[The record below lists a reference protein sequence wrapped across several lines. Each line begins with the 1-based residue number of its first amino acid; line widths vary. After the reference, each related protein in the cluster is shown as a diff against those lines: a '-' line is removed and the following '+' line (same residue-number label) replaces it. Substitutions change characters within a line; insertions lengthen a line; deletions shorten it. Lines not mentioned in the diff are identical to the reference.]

1 MNEVVFLEKWRLEKP
16 MYEAWGDMVVHTI
29 KNKLQDQQIDDLD
42 SFFKIPVKARLKAEN
57 SLLDKAFRRNKSYDN
72 PYDDIEDKVGVRFV
86 VLLTS
91 DIEIIE
97 NIIQES
103 FIWDYDLSRD
113 FKEEQE
119 KDPLIFTYQSV
130 HFILRPK
137 ELISH
142 NGIEIHP
149 STPCEVQIRTLL
161 QHAHAE
167 LTHDAI
173 YKSKRIAQPKVH
185 RTVAKSMALIETT
198 DEFFCRVT
206 TELNRGPLTDFKIVE
221 KLDSMYIA
229 LTNLHPNHQKSSLS
243 IWDAFESFI
252 DEELIQNIQ
261 LFISRNPHISELI
274 KEKYTK
280 YSFYQESIVLF
291 LFWMLKKHK
300 NSLLNNWPLPLE
312 NLDLLA
318 SDIGVSIPID

>member
-1 MNEVVFLEKWRLEKP
+1 MNEVIFLEQWRLEKP
-16 MYEAWGDMVVHTI
+16 MYEAWGDMIVHTI
-29 KNKLQDQQIDDLD
+29 KSKLQDQQIDDID

-57 SLLDKAFRRNKSYDN
+57 SLLDKAFRRNKSYEN
-72 PYDDIEDKVGVRFV
+72 PYQDIEDKVGVRFV
-86 VLLTS
+86 VLLTY

-97 NIIQES
+97 NIIKDCS
-103 FIWDYDLSRD
+103 LWDYDLSRD
-113 FKEEQE
+113 FKEEQD

-137 ELISH
+137 HLISH
-142 NGIEIHP
+142 NGVDIQP

-206 TELNRGPLTDFKIVE
+206 TELNRGPLTDLRIVE
-221 KLDSMYIA
+221 QLDSMYMA
-229 LTNLHPNHQKSSLS
+229 LTNLQPTHQKSSLS
-243 IWDAFESFI
+243 IWDAFEPFI
-252 DEELIQNIQ
+252 NEELIQNIQ
-261 LFISRNPHISELI
+261 LFLNRNSHIAPLI
-274 KEKYTK
+274 KEKYAK
-280 YSFYQESIVLF
+280 YSIYRESIVLF
-291 LFWMLKKHK
+291 IFWMLKRHK
-300 NSLLNNWPLPLE
+300 NSLLSNWPLQVE

-318 SDIGVSIPID
+318 RDIGVSIPLD

>member
-1 MNEVVFLEKWRLEKP
+1 MNELIFLEKWKTEKT
-16 MYEAWGDMVVHTI
+16 MYKAWGDFVI
-29 KNKLQDQQIDDLD
+29 QIIENKLQELGTDDLD
-42 SFFKIPVKARLKAEN
+42 SFFKIPVKSRLKTQD
-57 SLLDKAFRRNKSYDN
+57 SLLDKAFRRNKSYAD
-72 PYDDIEDKVGVRFV
+72 PYLEIEDKVGVRFV

-97 NIIQES
+97 DIIKENL
-103 FIWDYDLSRD
+103 IWDYDLSRD

-137 ELISH
+137 KSILH
-142 NGIEIHP
+142 NTIEIKP
-149 STPCEVQIRTLL
+149 STPCEVQIRTIL

-206 TELNRGPLTDFKIVE
+206 KELNQGPLINLKIVE
-221 KLDSMYIA
+221 QLDSMYIA
-229 LTNLHPNHQKSSLS
+229 LTELQPNHQKSSLS
-243 IWDAFESFI
+243 IWDAFEEFI
-252 DEELIQNIQ
+252 DGELIHNIQ
-261 LFISRNPHISELI
+261 LFIDKNKYIPEII
-274 KEKYTK
+274 KEKYLLNTI
-280 YSFYQESIVLF
+280 YRESIVLF
-291 LFWMLKKHK
+291 IFWMLKKHK
-300 NSLLNNWPLPLE
+300 NILLKNWPLPLE
-312 NLDLLA
+312 NLAPLA
-318 SDIGVSIPID
+318 IDIGVSIPID